1 VYFVSYQI
9 ADIEGIGETYA
20 HILEDIGIT
29 HVEDFL
35 ASCRTPTDRKNLA
48 DRVGVP
54 SATILKWANL
64 ADMFRIG
71 GVAEEWS
78 ELLRDVGVHTVMQL
92 AQRNP
97 NKLYSNID
105 SHDATRIVRQK
116 PTPEQVEEWVE
127 TARQLPRSLEY

>member
-1 VYFVSYQI
+1 MSYKI
-9 ADIEGIGETYA
+9 ADIEGIGNTYA
-20 HILEDIGIT
+20 HILEEIGIT

-54 SATILKWANL
+54 SAIVLKWANL
-64 ADMFRIG
+64 ADMFRIE

-78 ELLRDVGVHTVMQL
+78 ELLREVGVHTVMQL

-97 NKLYSNID
+97 RKLYSEIEH
-105 SHDATRIVRQK
+105 HDASRIVRQK
-116 PTPEQVEEWVE
+116 PTDEQVEEWVDN
-127 TARQLPRSLEY
+127 ARRLPRSLEY